1 VASGGGGNFEME
13 VIMTLRSLAS
23 AALLLTAACAT
34 SLPQAPTAGK
44 SEQVPAPEILA
55 GNAWRYSVRD
65 GFTKLPRGTVEYR
78 VSAVAGD
85 TVTVEVRNDGQ
96 ESTELYARDGNWLKR
111 PATNM
116 QTFTYSPAY
125 RAFDFPL
132 AAGKT
137 WKSRLTATDPA
148 DGRSFPVTIEGVV
161 LGWEKVR
168 VPAGEFDALKVRRTV
183 FLDYWQMNER
193 GQSVIEE
200 IEWYAPAAKQAVR
213 RETTSKYLSYIYSAR
228 PSGFLRVKGGRD
240 DGSSP
245 RYVQDDWLIYELV
258 SHSSR

>member
-1 VASGGGGNFEME
+1 
-13 VIMTLRSLAS
+13 MTRRSVAS

-34 SLPQAPTAGK
+34 PLPPAPPAGK
-44 SEQVPAPEILA
+44 SAQVPAPEIRV

-183 FLDYWQMNER
+183 FLDYWQYNVR
-193 GQSVIEE
+193 GRSEIEE
-200 IEWYAPAAKQAVR
+200 TEWYAPAAKQAVR
-213 RETTSKYLSYIYSAR
+213 RETTSRYLSYLYGAR
-228 PSGFLRVKGGRD
+228 SPGFLRVRVDRDGG
-240 DGSSP
+240 GGP
-245 RYVQDDWLIYELV
+245 RLVRDDWLIYEIV